1 MRKKCNVIDKYNIKC
16 GYIGVYLCI
25 EKMCVQKKRNMIDK
39 YNMKCIHIGVL
50 QKQKHY

>member
-1 MRKKCNVIDKYNIKC
+1 MKC

-39 YNMKCIHIGVL
+39 YNMKCIHIGVI
-50 QKQKHY
+50 QKQKQKMKDS